1 MTSSFSS
8 SPSSLSL
15 LRRRLRFGGRRQER
29 RAGERGG
36 ERRGSAHES
45 ERVSPSVSL
54 RVLRRPSRPS
64 RRGLCAALLLVRRVS
79 HCMHT
84 FVSATPPGA
93 RPFIGIRMLFEEFL
107 AGNRAILPLS
117 SKSSGALR
125 LVSRSFRLLL
135 PPSSLLPSSL
145 QPPARKR
152 SLSARLASPGVGAAT
167 AGLAPARA
175 RPSLRGGGAPWGSRR
190 LSGRC
195 GGGGAGGVVAVQE
208 GRKKTLMLQGRRST
222 RTKTR
227 T

>member
-1 MTSSFSS
+1 MVVTSSFSS

-29 RAGERGG
+29 RAGERAKGRTSG
-36 ERRGSAHES
+36 ERARAGEFLLL
-45 ERVSPSVSL
+45 SPSRSFD
-54 RVLRRPSRPS
+54 VLRGLL
-64 RRGLCAALLLVRRVS
+64 RRGLYAALLLVRRVY
-79 HCMHT
+79 HCMHR
-84 FVSATPPGA
+84 FVSATPPRA

-135 PPSSLLPSSL
+135 PPSSL

-208 GRKKTLMLQGRRST
+208 GRKKTLMLLQGRRST